1 MKHIYLNLK
10 RFDIPR
16 EKGGVNSISDPK
28 EWGSFIVKNT
38 QEQLKAFKDTEFAM
52 FFPEAHLIPACSAK
66 TEDSPIEVGTQG
78 LFWGDT
84 KVGGPFGAFTTSLT
98 GNAAVSFGCS
108 YALIGHCEERNKLAA
123 ILSEAGVV
131 DTKAVNRILNKE
143 ILAAQNA
150 GLKVLYCIGEK
161 DTELD
166 NWDEVL
172 KEQLSIGLEGAD
184 KERVAIAYE
193 PVWSI
198 GPGKTP
204 ADKPYITK
212 VAKLVKKETDGL
224 AVVYGG
230 GLKTDNAEML
240 ASIDEIDGGLIALTR
255 FKGEIGFYPD
265 EYMDI
270 IKTYLGEHK

>member
-16 EKGGVNSISDPK
+16 EKGGVNSISDPR
-28 EWGSFIVKNT
+28 EWGSFIVRNT
-38 QEQLKAFKDTEFAM
+38 QDQLKAFKDTEFAM
-52 FFPEAHLIPACSAK
+52 FFPEAHLIGASSAK
-66 TEDSPIEVGTQG
+66 TEDSPVQVGTQG
-78 LFWGDT
+78 LFWLDT
-84 KVGGPFGAFTTSLT
+84 AVGGPFGAFTTSLT
-98 GNAAVSFGCS
+98 GNAAASFGCS

-123 ILSEAGVV
+123 ILGEAGVV

-143 ILAAQNA
+143 ILAAQKA

-161 DTELD
+161 DTELE
-166 NWDEVL
+166 NWDSVL
-172 KEQLSIGLEGAD
+172 GEQLEIGLQGAD
-184 KERVAIAYE
+184 KANVAIAYE

-212 VAKLVKKETDGL
+212 VAKFVKEATDGL

-265 EYMDI
+265 EYIDI
-270 IKTYLGEHK
+270 IKTYLGENK

>member
-16 EKGGVNSISDPK
+16 EKGGVNSIADPK

-123 ILSEAGVV
+123 ILGEAGVV

-143 ILAAQNA
+143 ILAAKMHIHDELGHCLLATTKAITEDSLAENA
-150 GLKVLYCIGEK
+150 DVLRE
-161 DTELD
+161 
-166 NWDEVL
+166 
-172 KEQLSIGLEGAD
+172 S
-184 KERVAIAYE
+184 
-193 PVWSI
+193 WSS
-198 GPGKTP
+198 TMSW
-204 ADKPYITK
+204 
-212 VAKLVKKETDGL
+212 V
-224 AVVYGG
+224 
-230 GLKTDNAEML
+230 
-240 ASIDEIDGGLIALTR
+240 S
-255 FKGEIGFYPD
+255 
-265 EYMDI
+265 
-270 IKTYLGEHK
+270 